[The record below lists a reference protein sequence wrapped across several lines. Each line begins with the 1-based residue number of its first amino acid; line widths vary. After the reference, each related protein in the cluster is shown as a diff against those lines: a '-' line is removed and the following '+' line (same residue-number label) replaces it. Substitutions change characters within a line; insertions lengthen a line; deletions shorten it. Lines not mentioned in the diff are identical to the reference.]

1 MNFCQLL
8 FGFMAVD
15 LFKVG
20 IHGPKPIYQD
30 QAVRESLVKGTG
42 IDTMFNMTK
51 YAQDGILA
59 VSINYRLG
67 MFGFMNT
74 FDEIENR
81 PIGGNYGLMDIQVT
95 VDRSCSPDYGR
106 KITRLLSGSIFDLYT
121 RLLWNS

>member
-1 MNFCQLL
+1 MDQ
-8 FGFMAVD
+8 ARSAQ
-15 LFKVG
+15 
-20 IHGPKPIYQD
+20 Y
-30 QAVRESLVKGTG
+30 QAVRESLVQGTG
-42 IDTMFNMTK
+42 LDTMFNMTK

-95 VDRSCSPDYGR
+95 VDRPCPPDYR
-106 KITRLLSGSIFDLYT
+106 RQTYSVA
-121 RLLWNS
+121 

>member
-1 MNFCQLL
+1 
-8 FGFMAVD
+8 MAVD
-15 LFKVG
+15 LFKER
-20 IHGPKPIYQD
+20 IYGLEPVHD
-30 QAVRESLVKGTG
+30 QAVRKSLVQGTG
-42 IDTMFNMTK
+42 LDTMFNMTK

-95 VDRSCSPDYGR
+95 VDRPWWADLGR
-106 KITRLLSGSIFDLYT
+106 LIYSVVG
-121 RLLWNS
+121 

>member
-1 MNFCQLL
+1 
-8 FGFMAVD
+8 
-15 LFKVG
+15 
-20 IHGPKPIYQD
+20 
-30 QAVRESLVKGTG
+30 
-42 IDTMFNMTK
+42 MFNMTK

-81 PIGGNYGLMDIQVT
+81 PIGGNYGLMDIQVP

-106 KITRLLSGSIFDLYT
+106 KITWLLSGSIFDLYT